1 MEQTSPKYSGEPTV
15 QSVASGLA
23 SLGRYGDTYMVHAAE
38 GETVVPSEILD
49 ANPELKNQLFAQ
61 MRMMGIK
68 DPNRYVVGNSL
79 NSINPIT
86 GQPEFFFKKAFKAVK
101 RIIKKAAPIIVPIVG
116 NAIAP
121 GVGGPL
127 ASALMTK
134 LQGGSM
140 SDAFKSAAM
149 AYAGQAVATGAA
161 RAFSQGSTMGYGKS
175 FLEGLKQ
182 GALSPIEAA
191 GNIFSSGPQNPL
203 AQGIFGPRGANVLFR
218 ESARELGQNKFAGIG
233 SALFPS
239 YQGAAANYGVP
250 QTIQQSSGVDT
261 GGSDLRGQYKQ
272 TSNIDGSIKAGDVR
286 VDTAAG
292 TPGGNQTLTKDQIL
306 DNVGFTGDR
315 SLTSPVP
322 TDAGTATSG
331 IFSGGAGKVIK
342 NLATSPMGIAG
353 LTAAGVYFLTPEG
366 EVPDDQLQQM
376 SEPQR
381 SAYDKY
387 LALKDKN
394 SYEAAA
400 LKRQAGIFSP
410 YADSP
415 QTLADIAG
423 ISLADA
429 QRYLASFAGGGEVI
443 GPGTGTS
450 DDVNAKLSDGEF
462 VMTAKAVRNAGGGDR
477 NVGAARMYDLMRRF
491 EGGPAYG

>member
-1 MEQTSPKYSGEPTV
+1 MEQSSPKYSGEPSV

-38 GETVVPSEILD
+38 GETVIPAEILN
-49 ANPELKNQLFAQ
+49 ANPELKNQLFTQ

-68 DPNRYVVGNSL
+68 DPNRYVVGNNL

-86 GQPEFFFKKAFKAVK
+86 GQPEFFFKKAFRAVRK
-101 RIIKKAAPIIVPIVG
+101 IIKKAAPVIVPIVG
-116 NAIAP
+116 NMIAP

-134 LQGGSM
+134 IQGGSM

-149 AYAGQAVATGAA
+149 AYAGQAVAGGAA
-161 RAFSQGSTMGYGKS
+161 KAFTQGSTAGYGKS

-203 AQGIFGPRGANVLFR
+203 AQGVFGPRGANILFR
-218 ESARELGQNKFAGIG
+218 ESAKELGKNKFAGIG

-239 YQGAAANYGVP
+239 YQGAAANYGAPGGSVDYASTSADRP
-250 QTIQQSSGVDT
+250 AQLADAADSGIPSSDSVSGGSVNVATGEPIDVNSAYNKGVNVNQTSYSSGSSGT
-261 GGSDLRGQYKQ
+261 GT
-272 TSNIDGSIKAGDVR
+272 TS
-286 VDTAAG
+286 
-292 TPGGNQTLTKDQIL
+292 
-306 DNVGFTGDR
+306 
-315 SLTSPVP
+315 
-322 TDAGTATSG
+322 SG
-331 IFSGGAGKVIK
+331 IFSGTAGEIAKKLVK
-342 NLATSPMGIAG
+342 NPLVIAG
-353 LTAAGVYFLTPEG
+353 GTAALAYALTPEG
-366 EVPDDQLQQM
+366 ELPEEDYAKLTD
-376 SEPQR
+376 PQR
-381 SAYDKY
+381 SAYDQY
-387 LALKDKN
+387 LALTDKN
-394 SYEAAA
+394 SAEAQS

-429 QRYLASFAGGGEVI
+429 QRYLANFAGGGEVI

-450 DDVNAKLSDGEF
+450 DDINAKLSDGEF

-477 NVGAARMYDLMRRF
+477 NTGAARMYDLMRRF
-491 EGGPAYG
+491 EGDPAYG